1 MTHDATTHDAAGGAV
16 HEVGIVGLGHISG
29 QYLDTLAGV
38 PRLRIAA
45 VADLDTARAEAAAA
59 RIPGCRALTT
69 AELLGDPAIGTV
81 LNLTIP
87 AAHAEVALAAIAQGK
102 DVYGEKPL
110 AATLADA
117 ARVMDAAT
125 AAGVRVG
132 SAPDTV
138 LGTGVQTARAAI
150 DAGRIGRPVSA
161 SAMWISAGHESWH
174 PQPDFYYRQ
183 GGGPLLDMGPYY
195 VTSLVQLLGPVTQ
208 VSGAASRS
216 RDERVIGS
224 GPRAGE
230 SIGVE
235 VDTHL
240 TGILHHAS
248 GALSTITMSFDGVR
262 STAAPI
268 EVHGVAGSLIVPD
281 PNMFSGD
288 VQLHAA
294 PAPGSRGQWQTLEP
308 SAGYA
313 DAGRGIG
320 LLDFVDGAARAS
332 GDMALHVLEIM
343 TALAASA
350 ASGVR
355 ETLHTTVDRPP
366 LVPLT
371 PASHWSAR

>member
-1 MTHDATTHDAAGGAV
+1 MTDI
-16 HEVGIVGLGHISG
+16 GIVGLGVISR
-29 QYLDTLAGV
+29 QYLDTLLPASRV
-38 PRLRIAA
+38 RIAA
-45 VADLDTARAEAAAA
+45 VADLDPARAAAA
-59 RIPGCRALTT
+59 AEGIPGCRALTT
-69 AELLGDPAIGTV
+69 AELLEDRSIHTV

-87 AAHAEVALAAIAQGK
+87 AAHAEIALAAIAHGK

-110 AATLADA
+110 AATFADA
-117 ARVMDAAT
+117 ARIMDAAT

-132 SAPDTV
+132 GAPDTV

-150 DAGRIGRPVSA
+150 DGGRIGRPVSA

-174 PQPDFYYRQ
+174 PQPDFYYRE

-195 VTSLVQLLGPVTQ
+195 VTSLVQLLGPVTA
-208 VSGAASRS
+208 VSGASSRS

-230 SIGVE
+230 RVPVE

-248 GALSTITMSFDGVR
+248 GAVSTVTMSFDGVR

-268 EVHGVAGSLIVPD
+268 EVHGVDGSLIVPD
-281 PNMFSGD
+281 PNNFAGD
-288 VQLHAA
+288 VQLHARGG
-294 PAPGSRGQWQTLEP
+294 GSWETLEP
-308 SAGYA
+308 SAGYV
-313 DAGRGIG
+313 DSGRGIG
-320 LLDFVDGAARAS
+320 LVDLVAGEGRAS
-332 GDMALHVLEIM
+332 GAMALHVLEVM

-355 ETLHTTVDRPP
+355 EPLTTTVERPS

-371 PASHWSAR
+371 PAEAWRGR